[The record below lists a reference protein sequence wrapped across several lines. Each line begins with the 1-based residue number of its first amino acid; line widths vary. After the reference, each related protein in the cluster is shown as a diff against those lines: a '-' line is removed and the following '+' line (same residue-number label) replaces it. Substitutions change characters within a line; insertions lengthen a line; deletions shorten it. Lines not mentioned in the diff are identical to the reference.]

1 MESISLSQLLGQ
13 RKSINPNNN
22 DRPKRMIKM
31 PERLKNTILTVV
43 DDVYSDNK
51 VIQVYVRHDGTVT
64 RELPTKK
71 TREQNILDNNISILT
86 ISDKR
91 KDLLKE
97 NGIHF
102 LKDFESLKHLLS
114 PNLRK
119 TVQENIKYLLKHQDV
134 ITEKESDDD
143 DEDELEEEDDEEEE
157 EDELYKEETKKRKRE
172 DKDYVPSSEEE
183 EEDDDDEE
191 LDEDEEEEEVEEEED
206 DDDDFVEDDEDEE
219 EDSEYESDEGFE
231 KNTKL

>member
-143 DEDELEEEDDEEEE
+143 EDELEEEDDEEEE